1 MKIIDVHAHLGY
13 DYVFDEES
21 TEENLLYYYDRYGVT
36 GAIVQPFISRPYMED
51 TAALHDR
58 IHNFCQDNPGRLCGM
73 ASINSHF
80 TQEDYWREA
89 ER

>member
-36 GAIVQPFISRPYMED
+36 GAIVQPFTGHIWKIPP
-51 TAALHDR
+51 L
-58 IHNFCQDNPGRLCGM
+58 
-73 ASINSHF
+73 F
-80 TQEDYWREA
+80 TTYT
-89 ER
+89 